1 MKADGGYLYMYR
13 GLLFIDSCREDIIIL
28 QEYIMK
34 INM

>member
-1 MKADGGYLYMYR
+1 LYMYR
-13 GLLFIDSCREDIIIL
+13 GLLFIDIFRENIIIL